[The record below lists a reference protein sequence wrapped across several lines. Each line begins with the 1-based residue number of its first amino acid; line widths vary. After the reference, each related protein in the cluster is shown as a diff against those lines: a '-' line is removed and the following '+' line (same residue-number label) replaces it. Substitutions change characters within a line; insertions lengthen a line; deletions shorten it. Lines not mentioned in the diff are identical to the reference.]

1 MWPATLLALGAA
13 ATAAAAAAAAPP
25 RTASSARSGSSVAA
39 AASPPPPASALGPS
53 PTGLYDCAVQ
63 QELGCFR
70 GGFAFNNAS
79 SLFERTMNRDRSA
92 NAATGNSP
100 RRCAE
105 FCATHFFALSAVSVD
120 LVLKQDRC
128 TCGNSSAAAGAR
140 VAGGKC
146 ASKPAPGEYN
156 LTTRQYTAPA
166 CLSGAASCACSGN
179 TSAACVSAAVSFR
192 ARAASRLLPNHRHP
206 KPDKLLLRRATRASR
221 ACSGTRARR
230 APGRIDT
237 SAR

>member
-1 MWPATLLALGAA
+1 MQGRKLSEDRPENLPRLLDLVKLQ
-13 ATAAAAAAAAPP
+13 
-25 RTASSARSGSSVAA
+25 S
-39 AASPPPPASALGPS
+39 PASALGPS

-70 GGFAFNNAS
+70 SGFAFNNAS
-79 SLFERTMNRDRSA
+79 SVFERTANRDRSA

-120 LVLKQDRC
+120 LELKQDRC
-128 TCGNSSAAAGAR
+128 TCGNSTAAAGAR
-140 VAGGKC
+140 VAGAKC

-179 TSAACVSAAVSFR
+179 TSAACGNPGVARVFR
-192 ARAASRLLPNHRHP
+192 H
-206 KPDKLLLRRATRASR
+206 
-221 ACSGTRARR
+221 AC
-230 APGRIDT
+230 APGKGPGRYAC
-237 SAR
+237 AR

>member
-1 MWPATLLALGAA
+1 MPLTAQLLVLGGVVSAQTLVPYHK
-13 ATAAAAAAAAPP
+13 PP
-25 RTASSARSGSSVAA
+25 VLLDCVVAK
-39 AASPPPPASALGPS
+39 
-53 PTGLYDCAVQ
+53 
-63 QELGCFR
+63 ELGCFK
-70 GGFAFNNAS
+70 GANADGLALPFS
-79 SLFERTMNRDRSA
+79 AGPLLQRTMNRDRSA

-128 TCGNSSAAAGAR
+128 TCGNNTAAAGAR

-156 LTTRQYTAPA
+156 LTTRRYVAPA

-179 TSAACVSAAVSFR
+179 TSAACGNLGV
-192 ARAASRLLPNHRHP
+192 ARVF
-206 KPDKLLLRRATRASR
+206 
-221 ACSGTRARR
+221 GTRARQ
-230 APGRIDT
+230 AAGRGAT